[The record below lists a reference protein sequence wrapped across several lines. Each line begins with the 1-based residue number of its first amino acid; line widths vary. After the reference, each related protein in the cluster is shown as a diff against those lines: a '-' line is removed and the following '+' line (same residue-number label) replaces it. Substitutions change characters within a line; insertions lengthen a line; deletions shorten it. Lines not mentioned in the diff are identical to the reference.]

1 MTSIRDGREPWMTS
15 TRQELSGS
23 GGAPVERK
31 FGILAGLADHSASAQ
46 GADQHRSLP
55 AGARAA
61 TVLKAVSRV
70 AASADKRQEVL
81 LAALRVAAMT
91 AYGHAVELHGVQAP
105 SKRAAR
111 LNTDHCR
118 FQRDGLSMYGLVVEG
133 CFASECSSG
142 GGNTQIVWPQHYEVR
157 VHVSEGSRPKAS
169 PAKPHPR
176 SPVHVAETPEQPQ
189 QKQQP
194 KCSQSRQLGP

>member
-1 MTSIRDGREPWMTS
+1 MTSICDGREPWMTS

-70 AASADKRQEVL
+70 AASADERQEVL

-133 CFASECSSG
+133 CLLRSAPLEAGTRKFCQSTTKYVFMCRKALGRKPPPPNPIPDRPYTLPKRQSSR
-142 GGNTQIVWPQHYEVR
+142 NRNSNQNARSR
-157 VHVSEGSRPKAS
+157 VS
-169 PAKPHPR
+169 
-176 SPVHVAETPEQPQ
+176 
-189 QKQQP
+189 
-194 KCSQSRQLGP
+194 